1 MVAKNINCYCHWLFP
16 GHYAFIEASPPR
28 QTQDNAWLQSPV
40 LEPTPAICMSFW
52 FNMFGEDT
60 GSLNVKMRP
69 ITEDA
74 GSATEIWSLNG
85 DRGQGWNLGRIA
97 IYSSDPFY
105 VSDTLKNIPTL

>member
-74 GSATEIWSLNG
+74 SSATEIWSLNG

-105 VSDTLKNIPTL
+105 VSDT